1 MLWEI
6 MSFGESPDNEIA
18 HKVGYISCS
27 AFCDAGESRIIL
39 IV

>member
-18 HKVGYISCS
+18 LEVGYISYS
-27 AFCDAGESRIIL
+27 SFCDAGESRVIL